1 VSGFEL
7 KLAST
12 SATRREMLE
21 KAGVAVICH
30 APRVD
35 EDLIRDSLLSEGASP
50 RDIADALAEAKAR
63 KIGLKFP
70 DGLTLGCDQV
80 LDLQGKL
87 FTKPETPDDAI
98 RQLTEL
104 AGNSHVLYSAAVV
117 YEGGKP
123 VWRHISEA
131 RLYMREASR
140 DYITDYVRRN
150 WPAISGS
157 VGAYRIEEEGVR
169 LFHRIEGDH
178 FTILGLPLMPLL
190 GWLGIRGLIAT

>member
-1 VSGFEL
+1 
-7 KLAST
+7 
-12 SATRREMLE
+12 MLE

-35 EDLIRDSLLSEGASP
+35 EGLIRDSLLAEGARP
-50 RDIADALAEAKAR
+50 RDIADALADAKAR
-63 KIGLKFP
+63 KIGQKFP
-70 DGLTLGCDQV
+70 DGVTLGCDQV
-80 LDLQGKL
+80 LDLAGKM
-87 FTKPETPDDAI
+87 FSKPETPDEAMS
-98 RQLTEL
+98 QLTEL
-104 AGNSHVLYSAAVV
+104 AGQAHLLHSAAVV

-131 RLYMREASR
+131 RLYMREASG
-140 DYITDYVRRN
+140 DYIADYVRRN